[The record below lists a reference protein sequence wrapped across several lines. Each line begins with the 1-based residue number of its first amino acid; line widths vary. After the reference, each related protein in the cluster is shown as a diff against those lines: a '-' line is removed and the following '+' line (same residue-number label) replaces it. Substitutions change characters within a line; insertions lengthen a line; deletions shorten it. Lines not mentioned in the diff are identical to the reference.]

1 MEVLVAKEV
10 LVGKEDLVGKV
21 DLVAKVDLAKV
32 EVFDSTALVSS
43 LLFLPPL
50 TREPGSDLLKRQENK
65 MVAVKSYCR
74 APSPPSVMR
83 SRSRIP
89 EGPTRQVFV
98 SLYLSFQKR
107 APADRYLFIC
117 ICSNRGGPHQ
127 TDICSFVFEWIIIPT
142 EGPTRQVFVII

>member
-1 MEVLVAKEV
+1 MEVLVAKEDLAKV
-10 LVGKEDLVGKV
+10 GSVGKEDLVGKV
-21 DLVAKVDLAKV
+21 DLAKV
-32 EVFDSTALVSS
+32 EVLDSTALVSN

-65 MVAVKSYCR
+65 MVAVKCYRR

-117 ICSNRGGPHQ
+117 ICSNRGGPQQ
-127 TDICSFVFEWIIIPT
+127 TGIYWFVLC
-142 EGPTRQVFVII
+142 

>member
-1 MEVLVAKEV
+1 MEVLVAKEDLAKV
-10 LVGKEDLVGKV
+10 GSVGKEDLVG
-21 DLVAKVDLAKV
+21 KVDLAKV
-32 EVFDSTALVSS
+32 EVFDSTALVSN

-65 MVAVKSYCR
+65 MVAVKCFRR

-98 SLYLSFQKR
+98 SLYLLYFQQR
-107 APADRYLFIC
+107 APPDRYLLVC
-117 ICSNRGGPHQ
+117 ICVDHHPNRGPQQ
-127 TDICSFVFEWIIIPT
+127 TGICYHMITLCNF
-142 EGPTRQVFVII
+142 